1 MTMQTQTTVLAN
13 PLPTY
18 VGDEARKAELQQ
30 MPRLIDWLYRTA
42 AARGQTK
49 AEMSQQIGV
58 TFGYVRQLATGVRLV
73 EQVSGD
79 FCRACANYL
88 DIPPVAVML
97 AAGRITLQDFLMPEV
112 ERAPG
117 WQLTAGLER
126 IAADPLVGCLM
137 PQEVWDAPDPVKQL
151 LVDPVRR
158 RNQAGADAD
167 PPATG
172 DIPGG
177 CRTQHSCSRKRIL
190 RTMPSISRTTAGAK
204 NERSR
209 RGGV

>member
-1 MTMQTQTTVLAN
+1 MMTTQIETTVVAN

-18 VGDEARKAELQQ
+18 VGDEVRKQQ

-49 AEMSQQIGV
+49 AEMSQAIGV

-137 PQEVWDAPDPVKQL
+137 PQEVWDTPDTVKQL
-151 LVDPVRR
+151 LV
-158 RNQAGADAD
+158 ALYEDATKQELMPTRELPMIFRGLQD
-167 PPATG
+167 AALILV
-172 DIPGG
+172 DEDAAQYAEHLA
-177 CRTQHSCSRKRIL
+177 QHEE
-190 RTMPSISRTTAGAK
+190 AA
-204 NERSR
+204 
-209 RGGV
+209 

>member
-1 MTMQTQTTVLAN
+1 MMTMQTQTTVLAN

-137 PQEVWDAPDPVKQL
+137 PQEVWDAPDSVEQL
-151 LVDPVRR
+151 LVALYEDVTKQELMPTRQLPVIFRGL
-158 RNQAGADAD
+158 QDAALVLAEADSAND
-167 PPATG
+167 AEYLAHNG
-172 DIPGG
+172 WEG
-177 CRTQHSCSRKRIL
+177 
-190 RTMPSISRTTAGAK
+190 
-204 NERSR
+204 
-209 RGGV
+209 

>member
-1 MTMQTQTTVLAN
+1 MMTTQIETTVVAN

-18 VGDEARKAELQQ
+18 VGDEVRKQQ

-49 AEMSQQIGV
+49 AEMSQAIGV

-137 PQEVWDAPDPVKQL
+137 PQEVWDTPDTVKQL
-151 LVDPVRR
+151 LV
-158 RNQAGADAD
+158 ALYEDATKQELMPTRELPMIFRGLQD
-167 PPATG
+167 AALILVEE
-172 DIPGG
+172 DAAQYAEHLA
-177 CRTQHSCSRKRIL
+177 QHEE
-190 RTMPSISRTTAGAK
+190 A
-204 NERSR
+204 E
-209 RGGV
+209 

>member
-1 MTMQTQTTVLAN
+1 MMTMQTQTVMAN

-137 PQEVWDAPDPVKQL
+137 PQEVWDAPDSVKQL
-151 LVDPVRR
+151 LVALYEDATKQELMPTRQLPVIFRGL
-158 RNQAGADAD
+158 QDAALVLAEADSAND
-167 PPATG
+167 AEYLAHNAWG
-172 DIPGG
+172 
-177 CRTQHSCSRKRIL
+177 
-190 RTMPSISRTTAGAK
+190 
-204 NERSR
+204 EE
-209 RGGV
+209 

>member
-1 MTMQTQTTVLAN
+1 MTMQTETAVLAN

-18 VGDEARKAELQQ
+18 VGDEDRKAELQQ
-30 MPRLIDWLYRTA
+30 MPRVIDWLYRTA

-49 AEMSQQIGV
+49 TEMAQHVGV

-73 EQVSGD
+73 EQMSGD

-97 AAGRITLQDFLMPEV
+97 AAGRITLSDFLMPEV

-126 IAADPLVGCLM
+126 IAADPMLGCLM
-137 PQEVWDAPDPVKQL
+137 PKEVWDAPDTVKQL
-151 LVDPVRR
+151 LV
-158 RNQAGADAD
+158 ALYEDATKQELMPTRQLPMIFRGLQD
-167 PPATG
+167 AALVLAEEDAVNDAAYATHT
-172 DIPGG
+172 PW
-177 CRTQHSCSRKRIL
+177 S
-190 RTMPSISRTTAGAK
+190 
-204 NERSR
+204 
-209 RGGV
+209 V

>member
-1 MTMQTQTTVLAN
+1 MMTMQTQTVLAN
-13 PLPTY
+13 PVPTY
-18 VGDEARKAELQQ
+18 VGDEARKTELQQ

-42 AARGQTK
+42 AARGHTK

-117 WQLTAGLER
+117 WQLTVGLER

-137 PQEVWDAPDPVKQL
+137 PQEVWDAPDSVKQL
-151 LVDPVRR
+151 LVALYEDATKQELMPTRQLPVIFRGL
-158 RNQAGADAD
+158 QDAALVLAEADAAND
-167 PPATG
+167 AEYLAHNG
-172 DIPGG
+172 WEG
-177 CRTQHSCSRKRIL
+177 
-190 RTMPSISRTTAGAK
+190 
-204 NERSR
+204 
-209 RGGV
+209 

>member
-137 PQEVWDAPDPVKQL
+137 PQEVWDAPDSVKQL
-151 LVDPVRR
+151 LVALYEDATKQELMPTRQLPVIFRGL
-158 RNQAGADAD
+158 QDAALVLAEADAAND
-167 PPATG
+167 AEYLAQNQWG
-172 DIPGG
+172 E
-177 CRTQHSCSRKRIL
+177 
-190 RTMPSISRTTAGAK
+190 A
-204 NERSR
+204 
-209 RGGV
+209 

>member
-1 MTMQTQTTVLAN
+1 MMTMQTQTVMAN

-79 FCRACANYL
+79 FCRACAKYL

-151 LVDPVRR
+151 LVALYEDATKQELMPTRQLPVIFRGL
-158 RNQAGADAD
+158 QDAALVLAEADSAND
-167 PPATG
+167 AEYLAHNG
-172 DIPGG
+172 WG
-177 CRTQHSCSRKRIL
+177 
-190 RTMPSISRTTAGAK
+190 
-204 NERSR
+204 EE
-209 RGGV
+209 

>member
-1 MTMQTQTTVLAN
+1 MMTMHTETTVLAN

-18 VGDEARKAELQQ
+18 VGDEARKTELQQ

-49 AEMSQQIGV
+49 AEMSQHIGV
-58 TFGYVRQLATGVRLV
+58 TFGYIRQLATGVRLV

-79 FCRACANYL
+79 FCRACAAYL

-126 IAADPLVGCLM
+126 IAADPLIGCLM
-137 PQEVWDAPDPVKQL
+137 PQEVWDAPNSVKQL
-151 LVDPVRR
+151 LVALYEDATKQELMPTRQLPVIFRGL
-158 RNQAGADAD
+158 QDAALVLAEADAAND
-167 PPATG
+167 AEYLAHNG
-172 DIPGG
+172 WG
-177 CRTQHSCSRKRIL
+177 
-190 RTMPSISRTTAGAK
+190 
-204 NERSR
+204 EE
-209 RGGV
+209 

>member
-1 MTMQTQTTVLAN
+1 MMTMQTQTTVLAN

-137 PQEVWDAPDPVKQL
+137 PQEVWDAPDSVKQL
-151 LVDPVRR
+151 LVALYEDATKQELMPTRQLPVIFRGL
-158 RNQAGADAD
+158 QDAALVLAEADAAND
-167 PPATG
+167 AEYLAQNQWG
-172 DIPGG
+172 E
-177 CRTQHSCSRKRIL
+177 
-190 RTMPSISRTTAGAK
+190 A
-204 NERSR
+204 
-209 RGGV
+209 

>member
-1 MTMQTQTTVLAN
+1 MMTTQIETTVVAN

-18 VGDEARKAELQQ
+18 VGDEVRKQQ

-49 AEMSQQIGV
+49 AEMSQAIGV

-137 PQEVWDAPDPVKQL
+137 PQEVWDTPDTVKQL
-151 LVDPVRR
+151 LV
-158 RNQAGADAD
+158 ALYEDATKQELMPTRELPMIFRGLQD
-167 PPATG
+167 AALILV
-172 DIPGG
+172 DEDAAQYAEHLA
-177 CRTQHSCSRKRIL
+177 QHEE
-190 RTMPSISRTTAGAK
+190 A
-204 NERSR
+204 E
-209 RGGV
+209 

>member
-151 LVDPVRR
+151 LVALYEDATKQELMPTRQLPVIFRGL
-158 RNQAGADAD
+158 QDAALVLAEADSAND
-167 PPATG
+167 AEYLAHNG
-172 DIPGG
+172 WG
-177 CRTQHSCSRKRIL
+177 
-190 RTMPSISRTTAGAK
+190 
-204 NERSR
+204 EE
-209 RGGV
+209 